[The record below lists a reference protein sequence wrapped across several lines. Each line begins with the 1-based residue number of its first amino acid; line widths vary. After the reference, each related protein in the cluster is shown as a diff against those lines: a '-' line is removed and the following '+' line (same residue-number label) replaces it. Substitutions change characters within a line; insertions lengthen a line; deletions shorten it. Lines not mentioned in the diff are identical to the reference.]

1 MNIHHLELFYYV
13 ARHQGISQAVRHIPY
28 GIQQPAVSG
37 QILQLEQDIGNKL
50 FVRTPFRLT
59 PSGETLY
66 AFIRPFFEG
75 LDAVAERL
83 CKPAGPVLRLGAAEL
98 VLRDYLPAMMRQ
110 LRARHPQIRL
120 GLRSG
125 FAPQLEAWVRNREID
140 LAITPLAGRP
150 PPRLRVLRLVR
161 LPLVLLVPKK
171 ARIRSAAELWA
182 QDRIDTPLISMPP
195 DEVATRLFCRGLK
208 RLWVDWPLG
217 IQTSSADLITQY
229 VANGYGFGVSINLAS
244 LVKHPQVRVLPL
256 EGFDPVDMVAL
267 WWGPPTP
274 IIQTVL
280 DEAQSIVTRQWPQ
293 WRCD

>member
-13 ARHQGISQAVRHIPY
+13 ARHRGISQAVRHIPY

-37 QILQLEQDIGNKL
+37 QVLQLEQDIGNKL
-50 FVRTPFRLT
+50 FVRTPFQLT

-75 LDAVAERL
+75 LDAVAAQL

-98 VLRDYLPAMMRQ
+98 VLRDYLPAMMQQ
-110 LRARHPQIRL
+110 LRTRHPRIQL

-195 DEVATRLFCRGLK
+195 DEVATRLFCQGLK
-208 RLWVDWPLG
+208 RRWVDWPLG

-229 VANGYGFGVSINLAS
+229 VANGYGFGVSVGLAS
-244 LVKHPQVRVLPL
+244 LVNHPQVRVLPL
-256 EGFDPVDMVAL
+256 EGFDPVDVVAL
-267 WWGPPTP
+267 WWGQPTP

-280 DEAQSIVTRQWPQ
+280 EEAQSIVARQWPQ
-293 WRCD
+293 WQCG